1 MIPIKQILVI
11 LLTLAQAP
19 FGFAADYYVAPPDN
33 PETSAGPL
41 AGDGSRAHPFSALEA
56 ALQSGRIKPG
66 DTVYLTGGE
75 YGKGLIRNV
84 EFSAPV
90 TIRPMEGKQAH
101 FDFLVIY
108 KSRNL
113 HFSDLRVWPRSFPVG
128 RPILVE
134 TGYET
139 SDFVF
144 SGLDL
149 RGGVDAGTY
158 PGWGREEWENRK
170 VNGIMLRGPRGKV
183 LDSQFTG
190 LDFAISTLADD
201 AVVMGNIITGFS
213 GDGIRSLGD
222 RSVVRNNLIRDCVAI
237 DQNHDDGFQS
247 WSGGPKP
254 GTGNLDRLTIEAN
267 IILEWTGPK
276 DHPLRC
282 ELQGIGLFDGTFS
295 NLLIRNNLVVV
306 SAYHGISVYGA
317 NRTTISNNTVIHP
330 VLPSGNRP
338 WIMVNNHGNGT
349 PSRDVTVANNLAM
362 HYILKPVKG
371 LFVNRRNQVIS
382 YPARLFANPA
392 AGDYRPIAGG
402 PLSGAADPRY
412 APPTDLLGIARPL
425 GTGPTLGAFEVDTRA
440 TSGE

>member
-1 MIPIKQILVI
+1 MIMKKLILVI
-11 LLTLAQAP
+11 LLTLAMAP
-19 FGFAADYYVAPPDN
+19 SGFAADFYVTPPN
-33 PETSAGPL
+33 GAKSL
-41 AGDGSRAHPFSALEA
+41 SGDGSRDHPFTALEA
-56 ALQSGRIKPG
+56 ALQSGTIKPG

-84 EFSAPV
+84 HFSAPV
-90 TIRPMEGKQAH
+90 TIRPMEGKKAH
-101 FDFLVIY
+101 FEFLVVY
-108 KSRNL
+108 QKSRNL
-113 HFSDLRVWPRSFPVG
+113 HIQGLGVWPSSFPVK
-128 RPILVE
+128 RQLLVE
-134 TGYET
+134 TGYDT
-139 SDFVF
+139 SDIVF
-144 SGLDL
+144 SDLDL

-158 PGWGREEWENRK
+158 PGWGKPEWENRK
-170 VNGIMLRGPRGKV
+170 VNGIMLRGPRGKI

-201 AVVMGNIITGFS
+201 AVVTGNIITGFS

-222 RSVVRNNLIRDCVAI
+222 RSVIRNNLIRDCIAM
-237 DQNHDDGFQS
+237 DQNHDDGIQS

-282 ELQGIGLFDGTFS
+282 VLQGIGLFDGTFS

-317 NRTTISNNTVIHP
+317 NRATISNNTVIHP
-330 VLPSGNRP
+330 LLPSGNRP
-338 WIMVNNHGNGT
+338 WIMVNKRGNGT
-349 PSRDVTVANNLAM
+349 LSRDVTVANNLAM
-362 HYILKPVKG
+362 HYILSDIEG
-371 LFVNRRNQVIS
+371 LFINRRNQVIS

-425 GTGPTLGAFEVDTRA
+425 GSGPTLGAFEVDTKA
-440 TSGE
+440 ISGE